1 MVWTTGADVRV
12 GARRRLRSGSLP
24 SDRWTH
30 CPFRDPR
37 PQLEAT
43 SRPDDPPWSRLVALV
58 DRAIDPL
65 SESAWRMLLEFWHA
79 SVHDPQ
85 LRAHGADLHHR
96 YRRPFV
102 EAIRSGIEHGDFQTD
117 ADEDIVAVLVGVLD
131 GLIIPRVL
139 EHDYF
144 QPAGVRAVV
153 LRALAATLN
162 VPEPAPI
169 VSAGGRPP
177 EAGGIP

>member
-1 MVWTTGADVRV
+1 MSKDGLDGSLPVGHPPRSHQKRQQHRPAETAVVWTTGADVRV

-37 PQLEAT
+37 LQLEAT

-79 SVHDPQ
+79 SVQDPQ
-85 LRAHGADLHHR
+85 LR
-96 YRRPFV
+96 RP
-102 EAIRSGIEHGDFQTD
+102 G
-117 ADEDIVAVLVGVLD
+117 
-131 GLIIPRVL
+131 
-139 EHDYF
+139 
-144 QPAGVRAVV
+144 
-153 LRALAATLN
+153 
-162 VPEPAPI
+162 
-169 VSAGGRPP
+169 
-177 EAGGIP
+177 